1 MRKLVLPMLAI
12 GVLVVAGI
20 AYAAS
25 PIMVGT
31 KLNAMADHATASHGK
46 GNFTG
51 DITGHKVKFTLSFSG
66 LTGPAVAAHIHMGAR
81 GKEGPVIVPL
91 CGPCKS
97 AVTKTVSISASAIA
111 AIKKGDAYV
120 NVHTAKYPNGEIRG
134 QLAAH

>member
-1 MRKLVLPMLAI
+1 MRKLVLLLGVA
-12 GVLVVAGI
+12 VLVFAGVAS
-20 AYAAS
+20 AAS

-31 KLNAMADHATASHGK
+31 KLDAMQDHATKSHGK

-51 DITGHKVKFTLSFSG
+51 DITGHKLKFTLSFSG
-66 LTGPAVAAHIHMGAR
+66 LTGPATAAHIHMAPK
-81 GKEGPVIVPL
+81 GKEGPVVVPL

-97 AVTKTVSISASAIA
+97 AVTKTVPISASVIA

-120 NVHTAKYPNGEIRG
+120 NVHTARYPNGEIRG